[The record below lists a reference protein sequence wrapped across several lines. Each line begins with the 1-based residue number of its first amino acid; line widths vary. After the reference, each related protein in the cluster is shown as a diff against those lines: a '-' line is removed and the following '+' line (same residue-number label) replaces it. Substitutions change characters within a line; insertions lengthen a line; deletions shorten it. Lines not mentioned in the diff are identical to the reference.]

1 MSADNSKWKNYVQEL
16 LVKLKSVD
24 LKKFLEEKYGAKF
37 TGTNCRCPHP
47 DHEDRNPSFSVWR
60 ENGS

>member
-24 LKKFLEEKYGAKF
+24 LKKFLEERYGAKF

-47 DHEDRNPSFSVWR
+47 DHEDRNP
-60 ENGS
+60 